1 MSQYSKKLLN
11 NILPKY
17 DADMTLSIISD
28 SISVTTEKD
37 FKALVRMSQKII
49 PFDYMTSCV
58 GLIDTNGLSNDF
70 GVFNVSY
77 PEEWLS
83 LYLEKEFNKLDPLV
97 FLNFTQFKLQ
107 IWDKTYRL
115 YTPPKNLR
123 HTASDFGLKNGY
135 THGVRN
141 HKATEGSLFSFA
153 GDYLEYSE
161 KEQLALEIIIPHL
174 HLALNR
180 VLKIVTPKQYN
191 KLISNELEILKWAA
205 CGKTDW
211 DISLILSIGLETV
224 KQHMKNIRRKLDAVS
239 INQAVAVAFEQR
251 MMDIP

>member
-1 MSQYSKKLLN
+1 MSQYSKKLLKN
-11 NILPKY
+11 LFSKY
-17 DADMTLSIISD
+17 DSDMILSLIQASL
-28 SISVTTEKD
+28 SCTTEKE
-37 FKALVRMSQKII
+37 FKVLIKMIQKII

-58 GLIDTNGLSNDF
+58 GLIDKNGLSDDI
-70 GVFNVSY
+70 GVLNVSY
-77 PEEWLS
+77 PEAWLS
-83 LYLEKEFNKLDPLV
+83 LYLEKGFHKLDPIVL
-97 FLNFTQFKLQ
+97 LNFTQYKLQ
-107 IWDKTYRL
+107 IWDKTYSL
-115 YTPPKNLR
+115 YTPPKNLL

-180 VLKIVTPKQYN
+180 VLKVVPPKQFN
-191 KLISNELEILKWAA
+191 ELIGNELEVLKWAA

-224 KQHMKNIRRKLDAVS
+224 KQRMKNIGRKLDAVS
-239 INQAVAVAFEQR
+239 RSHAVAVAYDQQLIS
-251 MMDIP
+251 IP